1 MSRLS
6 KVFVGLSLLALIGVF
21 SFFNQRTALGYAV
34 GDTTEE
40 PILKAD
46 VLKNLEHLANVS
58 GRPLSESQIAQITA
72 SCQDF
77 IDSDISASFERL
89 KVNEAKYEQFI
100 ATIELSLNFVINN
113 LKQIAM
119 DYSAV
124 DTLQERLLAIKAE
137 LSLAIELYGLSL
149 NKLLILA
156 EDCQSYPDSF
166 IAGLDEAH
174 ENNKLVL
181 AVAGDLLDF
190 ITADFKETLM
200 KIRSKLLILEN

>member
-6 KVFVGLSLLALIGVF
+6 KIFVALSLLALIGF
-21 SFFNQRTALGYAV
+21 FGFFNERTALGHSV
-34 GDTTEE
+34 GDTTEK

-46 VLKNLEHLANVS
+46 VFKNLAHLADVS
-58 GRPLSESQIAQITA
+58 GRHLNESQIIQITA

-89 KVNEAKYEQFI
+89 EVNEGKYEQFI
-100 ATIELSLNFVINN
+100 STVELSLSFVINN

-124 DTLQERLLAIKAE
+124 DVLQERLLEIKTE

-149 NKLLILA
+149 NKLLILS
-156 EDCQSYPDSF
+156 EDCRTYPDF
-166 IAGLDEAH
+166 FVAGLGEAH
-174 ENNKLVL
+174 ENNELVL
-181 AVAGDLLDF
+181 AAAGDLLDF
-190 ITADFKETLM
+190 INTDFKETLM
-200 KIRSKLLILEN
+200 KIRSKLLTLEN